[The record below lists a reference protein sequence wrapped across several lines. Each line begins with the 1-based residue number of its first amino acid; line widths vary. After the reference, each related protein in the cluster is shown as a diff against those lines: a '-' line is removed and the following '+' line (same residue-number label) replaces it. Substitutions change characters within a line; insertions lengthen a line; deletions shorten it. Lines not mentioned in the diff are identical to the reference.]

1 MGYYLDGSFF
11 KIVGFDVCVFL
22 GKLFVFN
29 NVEGMLY
36 NLKMRILDKFMF
48 MLLVVKIVIEG

>member
-1 MGYYLDGSFF
+1 MVVF

-29 NVEGMLY
+29 NVGGMLY

-48 MLLVVKIVIEG
+48 MFLVVKIVIEG

>member
-22 GKLFVFN
+22 GKLFLFN

>member
-1 MGYYLDGSFF
+1 MVVF

-22 GKLFVFN
+22 SKLFVFN

>member
-1 MGYYLDGSFF
+1 MVVF
-11 KIVGFDVCVFL
+11 KIVEFDVCVFL

-29 NVEGMLY
+29 NVGGMLY

-48 MLLVVKIVIEG
+48 MFLVVKIVIEG